1 MGIKNKKIEIVTG
14 SVSNRGNTDSIDNLR
29 AYATPN
35 LEVYRSM
42 FLYDDTFT
50 GDIKKYDGTF
60 EINEI
65 ILDVDIK
72 DGDLNNIKDL
82 YAFLADEFTNE
93 YFRFWFSGTGF
104 HVHLP
109 DLFQLGPRKDLPGV
123 IRLTLD
129 KIIVGYGVD
138 SIYDRARLIRAEY
151 SYNKKNDTYKIPL
164 DHDDMF
170 YLTYEE
176 LIKKHRKCLILKTG

>member
-14 SVSNRGNTDSIDNLR
+14 SVSNRGNVDSIDNLR

-93 YFRFWFSGTGF
+93 YFRNRKPNYFGWVVFARNKPQ
-104 HVHLP
+104 HWVKA
-109 DLFQLGPRKDLPGV
+109 LFQMP
-123 IRLTLD
+123 
-129 KIIVGYGVD
+129 
-138 SIYDRARLIRAEY
+138 
-151 SYNKKNDTYKIPL
+151 
-164 DHDDMF
+164 
-170 YLTYEE
+170 
-176 LIKKHRKCLILKTG
+176 

>member
-1 MGIKNKKIEIVTG
+1 MGTKNKKIEIVTG
-14 SVSNRGNTDSIDNLR
+14 CVSNHGNVDSIDNLR

-72 DGDLNNIKDL
+72 DGDLNNIKGL
-82 YAFLADEFTNE
+82 YAFLYLEIQLFVSSGESSQFSTNIAKY
-93 YFRFWFSGTGF
+93 YFF
-104 HVHLP
+104 
-109 DLFQLGPRKDLPGV
+109 
-123 IRLTLD
+123 
-129 KIIVGYGVD
+129 
-138 SIYDRARLIRAEY
+138 E
-151 SYNKKNDTYKIPL
+151 N
-164 DHDDMF
+164 
-170 YLTYEE
+170 
-176 LIKKHRKCLILKTG
+176 